1 MEVSPGS
8 TTISG
13 RPRRRAV
20 EACTF
25 CRKRKIKCNNEQ
37 PACANCRTYAKDCVY
52 EPLTETNTSAQPRT
66 STRRR
71 QRPMPAGQ
79 RCGSPFR
86 SEPRNPDVPRAD
98 DASISNPNAADHDVV
113 AARREQSQ
121 HGTDTSPTTTPG
133 LAYLAWWCRPMVSR
147 VIMDAQVPCTR
158 TTFRSELQ
166 RLTCIRGR
174 QKHGLKR
181 G

>member
-37 PACANCRTYAKDCVY
+37 PTCANCRTYAKDCVY

-79 RCGSPFR
+79 RCSSPLR
-86 SEPRNPDVPRAD
+86 SEPRNPDVRRVD
-98 DASISNPNAADHDVV
+98 DASTSNPNAADHEVV
-113 AARREQSQ
+113 AARREHSQ
-121 HGTDTSPTTTPG
+121 HGTDTSPTTTPRTG
-133 LAYLAWWCRPMVSR
+133 VSR
-147 VIMDAQVPCTR
+147 IVVSANGVSSYHGR
-158 TTFRSELQ
+158 TSALPA
-166 RLTCIRGR
+166 
-174 QKHGLKR
+174 
-181 G
+181 